1 MAKAE
6 NNAKD
11 SDVPQL
17 KIRGRVL
24 STEKPVSKI
33 RERVFSTEEP
43 VSKMAQLLAGKHWE
57 PRPLTK
63 GEPVEGKIAAI
74 LNDLVLV
81 DIGAKAE
88 GIIPRRELA
97 DSGEKIEIGAKVNA
111 VVAQTEGDSG
121 TAVLTV
127 KKAVIEKVWTQLEKL
142 VEDSESVEV
151 KVVGGNR
158 GGSIAEYKGVR
169 GFVPSS
175 HLVTGTKNALGQSLT
190 VKVLQ
195 VNRNFNKLVF
205 SEREAT
211 GDAFPKV
218 ELPFKAGDTLKVK
231 VSKILNFGLL
241 VSLPSGSDGLIH
253 ISEISWKKVSDLA
266 VSYKVGQELSAK
278 VISIDPNT
286 GKVNLSIK
294 QLEVDPWQEA
304 AKKYKVGA
312 TFEKPVSRTTSYG
325 VFIKLEEGIEGLLHS
340 SKIPY
345 GVELKSGD
353 KLNISIDLFDSE
365 QRRVALRLAPDAAET
380 DNKDKEAEKKETTK
394 VKSSKAKETDR
405 STKAVKPK
413 K

>member
-17 KIRGRVL
+17 KIRGRVF

-33 RERVFSTEEP
+33 RERVFSPDTSQ
-43 VSKMAQLLAGKHWE
+43 SKMAQLLAGKHWD

-142 VEDSESVEV
+142 AEDSESVEV

-211 GDAFPKV
+211 GDALLKV

-353 KLNISIDLFDSE
+353 KLNISIDLFNSE
-365 QRRVALRLAPDAAET
+365 QRRVALRLSSEAAGT
-380 DNKDKEAEKKETTK
+380 DDKY
-394 VKSSKAKETDR
+394 R
-405 STKAVKPK
+405 
-413 K
+413 

>member
-353 KLNISIDLFDSE
+353 KLNISIDLFNSE

>member
-1 MAKAE
+1 MTKAK
-6 NNAKD
+6 KD
-11 SDVPQL
+11 DKETPPSQ
-17 KIRGRVL
+17 
-24 STEKPVSKI
+24 
-33 RERVFSTEEP
+33 
-43 VSKMAQLLAGKHWE
+43 SKMAQLLAGKNWE

-74 LNDLVLV
+74 LKDLVLV

-88 GIIPRRELA
+88 GIIPRKELT

-142 VEDSESVEV
+142 AEDSESVEV

-211 GDAFPKV
+211 GDALPKL

-266 VSYKVGQELSAK
+266 DSYKVGQELSAK

-365 QRRVALRLAPDAAET
+365 QRRVALRLAPDAAAT
-380 DNKDKEAEKKETTK
+380 DNKDKKAEKKETTK
-394 VKSSKAKETDR
+394 VTSSKVKETNKP
-405 STKAVKPK
+405 TKVVKPK